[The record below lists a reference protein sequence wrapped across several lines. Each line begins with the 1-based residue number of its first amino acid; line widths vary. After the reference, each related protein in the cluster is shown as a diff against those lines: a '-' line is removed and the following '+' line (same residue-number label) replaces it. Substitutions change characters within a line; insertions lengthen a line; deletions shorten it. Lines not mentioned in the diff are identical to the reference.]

1 MPSRTARRT
10 IRSLTLAA
18 TLSLGLLAVACQKQH
33 SAAGTSTLNA
43 TCPYSGQAADPAV
56 TSTFAGQ
63 HVAFCCNGCKAAFD
77 SSSDAEKRR
86 MLAKAR
92 GQ

>member
-1 MPSRTARRT
+1 MPSRIARRT
-10 IRSLTLAA
+10 IRSLALAA
-18 TLSLGLLAVACQKQH
+18 TLSLGLIAVACQKQH

-43 TCPYSGQAADPAV
+43 TCPYSGEAVDPAV

-63 HVAFCCNGCKAAFD
+63 RVAFCCKGCKATFE
-77 SSSDAEKRR
+77 SSNDAEKRR

-92 GQ
+92 GK